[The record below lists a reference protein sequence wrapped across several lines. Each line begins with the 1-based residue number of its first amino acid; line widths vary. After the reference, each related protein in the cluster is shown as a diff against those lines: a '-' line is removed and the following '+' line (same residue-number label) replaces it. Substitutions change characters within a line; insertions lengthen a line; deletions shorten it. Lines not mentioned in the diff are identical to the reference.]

1 MEIPAIAALVPMKGH
16 SERVP
21 HKNIRLLN
29 GKPACLWV
37 LEKMNNCKYIK
48 EIIVDTDDEEIAD
61 VVKNVDKVKIVERPE
76 FLLGDM
82 VGIQPLIAYDMKQS
96 SCDFFLQ
103 THSTNPCVN
112 PVTYEKAIEAFFSQN
127 EHDALFT
134 VTEVKSRFYW
144 PDGSGINHDPK
155 HLIRTQDLEPIY
167 EENSCFY
174 LFSRETNERVQNRLG
189 DRPMMY
195 AIDSLEAADI
205 DYMDDFYWCEFI
217 LKNKLTEK

>member
-82 VGIQPLIAYDMKQS
+82 VGIQPLIAYDMKHS

>member
-112 PVTYEKAIEAFFSQN
+112 PVTYEKAIRAKN
-127 EHDALFT
+127 IMT
-134 VTEVKSRFYW
+134 VNTYVPWSF
-144 PDGSGINHDPK
+144 
-155 HLIRTQDLEPIY
+155 PI
-167 EENSCFY
+167 S
-174 LFSRETNERVQNRLG
+174 
-189 DRPMMY
+189 
-195 AIDSLEAADI
+195 
-205 DYMDDFYWCEFI
+205 FI
-217 LKNKLTEK
+217 L